1 MADRQ
6 RLINRTLDAYDCKSV
21 AGRGFQ
27 LRAYAILK
35 EVHGVLLGVARSAD
49 SAICG

>member
-6 RLINRTLDAYDCKSV
+6 GHINRTLDTDDCKPV
-21 AGRGFQ
+21 GGRDFQ
-27 LRAYAILK
+27 LCAYAILK
-35 EVHGVLLGVARSAD
+35 EVHGVLLGVALFAD